1 MRSFSL
7 RESTLASPV
16 RSMRALAAHR
26 FLFRFSF
33 AGINI
38 FSWIFAFQYF
48 FLVEPDIAHAFVRT
62 ALLYALSQTITCLT
76 TPYAARLLRLG
87 ARRALLFATVVAA
100 SSFVVLGAAFAG
112 FWGGSYIPAA
122 LAVFACGLGFYRA
135 LYWIPYEIEVE
146 ATGASRRTRFAEVC
160 IALAPL
166 LGGLFVVSMPLGP
179 VSLLFAGAAIIL
191 FATIPVFFLR
201 EVRERFSWGYRETF
215 GQLVEPANRGIV
227 VRTVFEGVSGAA
239 LLLFWPLAIFILT
252 GWSYEMLGIILSL
265 TFVVAILGRP
275 LVRRGM
281 RTMSSHNSL
290 GMNVMFAFTPWVLRM
305 LVATPLGV
313 IGVDSYF
320 YTTAPRRI
328 GLDPLTYEQV
338 ADAGSFVDEFT
349 ALKEMSLSL
358 GRILMCIV
366 AAVCALSFTLPVAFI
381 AIFIVAA
388 IASTA
393 VVLAP
398 R

>member
-7 RESTLASPV
+7 RESTLASPM
-16 RSMRALAAHR
+16 RSIRALSIHR

-33 AGINI
+33 AGVNI
-38 FSWIFAFQYF
+38 FSWIFVFQYF

-62 ALLYALSQTITCLT
+62 ALLYALSQTITCLV

-87 ARRALLFATVVAA
+87 ARRLLMFATLVAA

-112 FWGGSYIPAA
+112 FWGGSYIPSA

-146 ATGASRRTRFAEVC
+146 ATGVGRRTRLAEVC

-166 LGGLFVVSMPLGP
+166 LAGVFIAAMPLGP
-179 VSLLFAGAAIIL
+179 VSLLFAGVTMIL
-191 FATIPVFFLR
+191 LATVPVFYLR

-215 GQLVEPANRGIV
+215 GQLIEPANRSV
-227 VRTVFEGVSGAA
+227 VGRTMLEGAAGAA
-239 LLLFWPLAIFILT
+239 LLMFWPLAIFILT
-252 GWSYEMLGIILSL
+252 GWSYEMLGLILTL
-265 TFVVAILGRP
+265 TFFVAILLRP

-281 RTMSSHNSL
+281 RSMSSHNSA
-290 GMNVMFAFTPWVLRM
+290 GMNVVFAFTPWILRM
-305 LVATPLGV
+305 LVATPIGV

-320 YTTAPRRI
+320 YTTTPRRI
-328 GLDPLTYEQV
+328 GLDPLTYEQ
-338 ADAGSFVDEFT
+338 ASDAGSFVDEFT
-349 ALKEMSLSL
+349 ALKEMALAL
-358 GRILMCIV
+358 GRILMCII
-366 AAVCALSFTLPVAFI
+366 AAVCALLFPLPMAFI
-381 AIFIVAA
+381 AIFLVAA
-388 IASTA
+388 FASTA
-393 VVLAP
+393 LVLAP